1 MAGLNRGDPTGDF
14 NELSLALQLTNSTS
28 YVGYRL
34 MSTIG
39 IRVDRRKIDSF
50 DQQDRTE
57 TSGLSYLTVYAGL
70 RE

>member
-1 MAGLNRGDPTGDF
+1 
-14 NELSLALQLTNSTS
+14 
-28 YVGYRL
+28 

-50 DQQDRTE
+50 DQKDRTE